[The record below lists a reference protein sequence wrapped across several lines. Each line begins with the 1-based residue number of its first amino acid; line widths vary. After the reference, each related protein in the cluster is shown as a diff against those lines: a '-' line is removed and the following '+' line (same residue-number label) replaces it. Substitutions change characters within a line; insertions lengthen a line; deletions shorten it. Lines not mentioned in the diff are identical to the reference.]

1 VTRFACPY
9 LRAEVELSNERERHI
24 AERHP
29 DLLPDHRACL
39 ATTLV
44 DPDQIRRSK
53 RFGSARLFS
62 KWYAEVQGGKHIV
75 AVVVSGGDGNRHWI
89 ITAYI
94 TRSLAAGEI
103 EWARN

>member
-1 VTRFACPY
+1 
-9 LRAEVELSNERERHI
+9 LQAEVELSEERERHI

-29 DLLPDHRACL
+29 DLLPVHRDCL
-39 ATTLV
+39 AETLA

-62 KWYAEVQGGKHIV
+62 KWYAEVKGGKH
-75 AVVVSGGDGNRHWI
+75 VVVVVLSGSDGNRHWI

-94 TRSLAAGEI
+94 TLTFMPSSPSHPSSYRP
-103 EWARN
+103 R

>member
-1 VTRFACPY
+1 VTRFGCPY
-9 LRAEVELSNERERHI
+9 LQAEVELSDERERHI

-39 ATTLV
+39 AEALI

-62 KWYAEVQGGKHIV
+62 KWYAQIRGGKHV
-75 AVVVSGGDGNRHWI
+75 VVVVVSGSDGSRHWI

-94 TRSLAAGEI
+94 TRSLGAGEI